1 MENDEALAKSRRW
14 SSIWAAMAGWTLDAM
29 DWMMLA
35 LALPLIGSEF
45 HLSLGEMGMLAT
57 ATLAG
62 AALGG
67 SLVGIAADYYGRV
80 RVLMWTMIFYAAF
93 TAACGFA
100 QSYEQLL
107 ALRFFT
113 GIGLG
118 GEWGVGAAL
127 VSEYWPKHQRAR
139 ATAFVHSGFPIGY
152 GLAALAFMYITPE
165 YGWRALF
172 WLGIIP
178 AFVAMWVRISVPEP
192 DEWVQAEKQ
201 RAAGDPSL
209 KFPLVALFSGPQ
221 LRITLLAIA
230 MTSGALMAYHGA
242 ASWLPSYLA
251 KAKGLDIVKTGGY
264 LIVLNAGAFFGYQFF
279 GWLADVKGRRFAI
292 ISALVA
298 CIAAT
303 IVYVSLDDPQQLL
316 LFGPIYG
323 FCTYAIFGIFGA
335 YISELFPANARAT
348 ATSVVFNLG
357 RGVSMMSPYLIGT
370 MVAGYGWTVGLMLTA
385 VYNLLAVIAVFL
397 LPETQKAKASVAR
410 GPVTESI

>member
-1 MENDEALAKSRRW
+1 MEANDALLKSRRW
-14 SSIWAAMAGWTLDAM
+14 SSIWAALAGWTLDAM

-45 HLSLGEMGMLAT
+45 HLSLGEMGLLAT

-80 RVLMWTMIFYAAF
+80 RVLMWTMILYAVF

-100 QSYEQLL
+100 QSFEQLL
-107 ALRFFT
+107 VLRFLT

-127 VSEYWPKHQRAR
+127 VSEYWPKHLRAR

-152 GLAALAFMYITPE
+152 GLAALAFMYVSPI

-178 AFVAMWVRISVPEP
+178 AVVAMWVRVSVPEP
-192 DEWVQAEKQ
+192 EDWVQTKKKRTARESAVQ
-201 RAAGDPSL
+201 
-209 KFPLVALFSGPQ
+209 FPLLALFSGKQ
-221 LRITLLAIA
+221 LRISLLAIV

-279 GWLADVKGRRFAI
+279 GWLADWRGRRFAI
-292 ISALVA
+292 ISALMA
-298 CIAAT
+298 CIVAT
-303 IVYVSLDDPQQLL
+303 LIYVNIDDAQELL
-316 LFGPIYG
+316 MFGPIYG

-335 YISELFPANARAT
+335 YISELFPTEARAT

-357 RGVSMMSPYLIGT
+357 RGVAMSSPYIIGA
-370 MVAGYGWTVGLMLTA
+370 VVGSYGWTVGLMITA
-385 VYNLLAVIAVFL
+385 VYNLVAVVAVFL
-397 LPETQKAKASVAR
+397 LPETQEAAFGDTRKPIAETA
-410 GPVTESI
+410 